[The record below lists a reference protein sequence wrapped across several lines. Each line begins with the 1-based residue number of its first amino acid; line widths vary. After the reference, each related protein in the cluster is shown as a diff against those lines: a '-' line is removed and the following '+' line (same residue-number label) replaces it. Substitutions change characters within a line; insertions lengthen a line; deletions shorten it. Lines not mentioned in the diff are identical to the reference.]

1 MMFDWGR
8 SNAGYLASEFA
19 EQHFYPK
26 IYPNKFVAAPGTLWH
41 RAAVG
46 GLPQTIAAAR

>member
-1 MMFDWGR
+1 MFVWGR
-8 SNAGYLASEFA
+8 SNLGIWQSEFA

-26 IYPNKFVAAPGTLWH
+26 IYPNKFVATPGTLWH
-41 RAAVG
+41 RAAVS